1 MSQVQYPYYHFEKY
15 NNNCNIA
22 ASSLDNS
29 QELDN
34 LLIREIL

>member
-15 NNNCNIA
+15 NNCNIA